1 MQEESGRPY
10 VRRKVTPAYS
20 PIAAEPEGG
29 QNRTKSQG
37 PNIKDI
43 LKQSGGL
50 SLSEILQQKNVT
62 LAELLMGKEE
72 AIQALTERT
81 KYKRIPPSIGLHK
94 EGISR
99 RYETISES
107 QDIISSREREEAQK
121 KRLVLLQSPNFPE
134 VTRQEAAAEPTAE
147 ATTSTTSQPSTTRTP
162 DGNRLKTGLPLTS
175 AQLMKMV
182 TKTRAGVRPFPT
194 PPPEEEEN
202 YPKVNGTLFKPLKIS
217 VKEIVK
223 HTENQPGEKQQDG
236 PLRMK
241 IDLKTVDLAPKLEPS
256 SAREEILQILM
267 DPVGRAGLARI
278 LEARNMS
285 VQELIEQRERGS
297 SQLHLADI
305 FHNNTR
311 EPEPSDE
318 ALEGKI
324 NSELFSS
331 FPVFARQPKSLSSPT
346 TEQPVPAI
354 SFKIPANSSTNAT
367 HQWQRL
373 YPDLFSRPN
382 QEQPPKDLVPQRIE
396 EELDIL
402 TEEDAQRLD
411 DVDQTLYS
419 SISTQQLDIDENTWQ
434 MLNISTGVRSAIVA
448 SLVIVLFSIVVF
460 VCVHPSGVQVEAK

>member
-1 MQEESGRPY
+1 
-10 VRRKVTPAYS
+10 
-20 PIAAEPEGG
+20 
-29 QNRTKSQG
+29 
-37 PNIKDI
+37 
-43 LKQSGGL
+43 
-50 SLSEILQQKNVT
+50 
-62 LAELLMGKEE
+62 
-72 AIQALTERT
+72 
-81 KYKRIPPSIGLHK
+81 
-94 EGISR
+94 
-99 RYETISES
+99 
-107 QDIISSREREEAQK
+107 
-121 KRLVLLQSPNFPE
+121 
-134 VTRQEAAAEPTAE
+134 
-147 ATTSTTSQPSTTRTP
+147 
-162 DGNRLKTGLPLTS
+162 
-175 AQLMKMV
+175 
-182 TKTRAGVRPFPT
+182 
-194 PPPEEEEN
+194 
-202 YPKVNGTLFKPLKIS
+202 
-217 VKEIVK
+217 
-223 HTENQPGEKQQDG
+223 
-236 PLRMK
+236 
-241 IDLKTVDLAPKLEPS
+241 
-256 SAREEILQILM
+256 M